1 MKADV
6 TVWGGGRLV
15 TLQDAEYDPGL
26 WVECMD
32 VIGMDGE
39 LPAGKLPSLRG
50 CDFLVESPSWGGWV
64 PAVGE
69 KVSLS
74 AVVQG
79 RDGVQCDIGQGYVQ
93 FAVPRGGGWRLWIAS
108 AGVCSIETVQG

>member
-1 MKADV
+1 
-6 TVWGGGRLV
+6 
-15 TLQDAEYDPGL
+15 
-26 WVECMD
+26 
-32 VIGMDGE
+32 
-39 LPAGKLPSLRG
+39 
-50 CDFLVESPSWGGWV
+50 V

-79 RDGVQCDIGQGYVQ
+79 RDGVQRDIGQGYVQ
-93 FAVPRGGGWRLWIAS
+93 LAVPRGGGWRLWIAS